1 MQNKLR
7 SEDETLMETQT
18 VVLKNKSYT
27 DAAMSRN
34 TENNINKK
42 VIVFGDIITWGIKV
56 RDFNQQVK
64 NDRAKLKYFPGYNSK

>member
-42 VIVFGDIITWGIKV
+42 VIVFGDIIT
-56 RDFNQQVK
+56 
-64 NDRAKLKYFPGYNSK
+64 